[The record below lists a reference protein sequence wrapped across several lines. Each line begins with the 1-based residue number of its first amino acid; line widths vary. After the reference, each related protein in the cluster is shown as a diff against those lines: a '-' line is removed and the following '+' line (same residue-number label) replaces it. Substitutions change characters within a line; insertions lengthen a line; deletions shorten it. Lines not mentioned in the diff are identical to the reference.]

1 VGVHIE
7 LSIDELAV
15 PAGVPVTAE
24 QITSHLQAELAR
36 LVTARAVGGTAPTE
50 VTRLGRVRV
59 ELPPD
64 EGAAG
69 LARRIAADVVDRLI
83 LTGTV
88 AVR

>member
-24 QITSHLQAELAR
+24 QITSHLRAELAR
-36 LVTARAVGGTAPTE
+36 LLTARAVEGTAPTE

-59 ELPPD
+59 ELHPG
-64 EGAAG
+64 EGPEG
-69 LARRIAADVVDRLI
+69 LARRIAADIVDRLV
-83 LTGTV
+83 LTGTA